1 MICFVINGVN
11 NYVWIGFIEADPD
24 PTDQNETDELYST
37 ISSIMNNDS
46 KI

>member
-1 MICFVINGVN
+1 MICFVIYGVN
-11 NYVWIGFIEADPD
+11 NYVWFGFIEADPD
-24 PTDQNETDELYST
+24 PTDQNETDELNST